1 MFRKQRGEQRSG
13 RPGGEVKSMSTKA
26 STGLVL
32 FGSLFMLLG
41 LCFLPEALLDRKD
54 ASTLEMGLCLFSA
67 GSLIASLGM
76 YFKARLLRG
85 GILPERAAPETAA
98 KRKLRG
104 GCDLC
109 GIEAPVI
116 RCTVHQIEVCGLC
129 LVQHYD
135 QRSCAYVPSKRA
147 AKNGKGLAKAKG
159 A

>member
-1 MFRKQRGEQRSG
+1 
-13 RPGGEVKSMSTKA
+13 MSSKA

-41 LCFLPEALLDRKD
+41 LCFLPAALLDRKD
-54 ASTLEMGLCLFSA
+54 ATTLGMALCLFSA

-76 YFKARLLRG
+76 YFKARALRG
-85 GILPERAAPETAA
+85 GILPERAASEPAA

-109 GIEAPVI
+109 GTEAPVAK
-116 RCTVHQIEVCGLC
+116 CTVHQIEVCGLC
-129 LVQHYD
+129 LAQHYD
-135 QRSCAYVPSKRA
+135 QRSCVYVPSKRA
-147 AKNGKGLAKAKG
+147 GKNGKSLAKAKG

>member
-1 MFRKQRGEQRSG
+1 
-13 RPGGEVKSMSTKA
+13 MSSKV

-32 FGSLFMLLG
+32 FGGLFMLLG
-41 LCFLPEALLDRKD
+41 LCFLPAAFHDRKD
-54 ASTLEMGLCLFSA
+54 ANTLEMGLCLFSA

-76 YFKARLLRG
+76 YFKASLLRA
-85 GILPERAAPETAA
+85 GILPEKAAPETAP

-109 GIEAPVI
+109 GTEAPVV

-129 LVQHYD
+129 LAQHYD
-135 QRSCAYVPSKRA
+135 QRSCSYVPSKRA
-147 AKNGKGLAKAKG
+147 GKNAKSLAKAKG

>member
-1 MFRKQRGEQRSG
+1 
-13 RPGGEVKSMSTKA
+13 MSSKA

-32 FGSLFMLLG
+32 FGSLFMLFG
-41 LCFLPEALLDRKD
+41 LCFLPQALHDRTD
-54 ASTLEMGLCLFSA
+54 TNTLEMGLCLFSA

-76 YFKARLLRG
+76 YFKARALWA
-85 GILPERAAPETAA
+85 GILPEKATPETTA

-109 GIEAPVI
+109 GTEAPVV

-129 LVQHYD
+129 LAQHHD

-147 AKNGKGLAKAKG
+147 AKNAKSLAKATG